1 MRCDIDRAV
10 NPRMRD
16 WIRTCAACG
25 RLIKEAYASAA
36 QPGGSPADW
45 LDQWLEHTKDYR
57 HYRMLVLMI
66 FSEDIAAVARQ
77 VGIDCDAD
85 RVLDAPFDVA
95 IEIDD
100 VLNGNLRGSQSLK
113 QTDA

>member
-10 NPRMRD
+10 NPRMHD
-16 WIRTCAACG
+16 WIGTCAACG

-36 QPGGSPADW
+36 QSDGPADW
-45 LDQWLEHTKDYR
+45 LDQWLDYSKDYR
-57 HYRMLVLMI
+57 HSRMLVLMI
-66 FSEDIAAVARQ
+66 FSEDIAALARQ

-100 VLNGNLRGSQSLK
+100 VLNGHSCGSQNLK